1 MTSAPPDPRSH
12 WPVPVGMISI
22 LYGLAYGGLSVGQH
36 WHSITGRDLVQVAL
50 SAWIVAGGI
59 GVLLQQS
66 WGRVALL
73 SGSYLLLAEL
83 TLVLCVVVMATAY
96 NWSRQ
101 PDFLQ
106 SAYFVAV
113 PLALAAWP
121 AFLVIWLWRKPIRD
135 EIQNCWN

>member
-1 MTSAPPDPRSH
+1 
-12 WPVPVGMISI
+12 
-22 LYGLAYGGLSVGQH
+22 
-36 WHSITGRDLVQVAL
+36 VQVAL
-50 SAWIVAGGI
+50 SAWILAGGI

-113 PLALAAWP
+113 PFALAAWP
-121 AFLVIWLWRKPIRD
+121 VFLVVWLWRKPIRD
-135 EIQNCWN
+135 EIRNEWN

>member
-36 WHSITGRDLVQVAL
+36 WRSITGRDLVQVAL
-50 SAWIVAGGI
+50 SAWILAGGI

-83 TLVLCVVVMATAY
+83 TLVLGVVVMATAY

-113 PLALAAWP
+113 PFALAAWP
-121 AFLVIWLWRKPIRD
+121 VFLVIWLWRKPIRD
-135 EIQNCWN
+135 EIRNDWN

>member
-1 MTSAPPDPRSH
+1 MTSAAPAPRSR
-12 WPVPVGMISI
+12 WPVPVGTISI
-22 LYGLAYGGLSVGQH
+22 LYGLVYGGLAVAQH
-36 WHSITGRDLVQVAL
+36 LHSLTAREVMQAAL
-50 SAWIVAGGI
+50 SAWILAGGI
-59 GVLLQQS
+59 GVLLRQS

-73 SGSYLLLAEL
+73 SGAYLLLAEL

-96 NWSRQ
+96 NWSLQ
-101 PDFLQ
+101 PDVLQ

>member
-22 LYGLAYGGLSVGQH
+22 LYGLAYSGLSVGQH